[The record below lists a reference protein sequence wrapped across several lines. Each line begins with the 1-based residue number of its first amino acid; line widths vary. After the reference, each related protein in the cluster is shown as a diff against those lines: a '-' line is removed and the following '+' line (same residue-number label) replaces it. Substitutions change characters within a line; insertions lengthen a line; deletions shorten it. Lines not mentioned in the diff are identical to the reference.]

1 MPFTIPSRPPAG
13 PRRRSLLTGAASA
26 ALLLTGCSAA
36 DGGSSALDGT
46 GKGAAD
52 AARLRKGAV
61 ADSDAL
67 LRQYD
72 AVVKAHPD
80 TAELLAPLR
89 AEVARHRVAFGGA
102 RPSAPASPTT
112 ASPSAS
118 ASVSPSAG
126 RPERADQADQAD
138 QADRADRARR
148 PGQEAEDGGQDEKD
162 RKAAL
167 RDLAAAER
175 ALADRRGKALIEAP
189 GELSRLLASVA
200 AAGAAHAY
208 LLTEGQK

>member
-36 DGGSSALDGT
+36 DGGSSVLDGT

-89 AEVARHRVAFGGA
+89 GEVDRHRVAFGGA

-112 ASPSAS
+112 ASPSI
-118 ASVSPSAG
+118 SVSPSVG
-126 RPERADQADQAD
+126 RPEHAD